1 MRHLF
6 DIRYRG
12 LELNDSSLAT
22 VTSKDLSWYFPGG
35 AGCDLKVYVVAQVA
49 IEGGFGGA
57 GCNRRVYLV
66 VLGEGFNLRVYLVV
80 PGEGVSPVGR
90 GRAPPHG
97 YGAH

>member
-1 MRHLF
+1 M
-6 DIRYRG
+6 
-12 LELNDSSLAT
+12 
-22 VTSKDLSWYFPGG
+22 
-35 AGCDLKVYVVAQVA
+35 VAQVA
-49 IEGGFGGA
+49 IDGGFGGA